1 MFWAVSLL
9 TMDLITHSLSTVL
22 KFYSIRSLF
31 GMQIF
36 LEPIQCSTPT
46 KEHTVLY
53 FNRFRGK
60 PAISEF
66 DWPFTPNHKS
76 SSFFCNK
83 RKFGPPIDIT
93 QCSTCSWLDH
103 PVSGLFT

>member
-36 LEPIQCSTPT
+36 LEHIQCSTPT

-66 DWPFTPNHKS
+66 DWSFTPNHKS
-76 SSFFCNK
+76 SSFFATN
-83 RKFGPPIDIT
+83 
-93 QCSTCSWLDH
+93 
-103 PVSGLFT
+103 VSSVLPSILLNVQPAHG